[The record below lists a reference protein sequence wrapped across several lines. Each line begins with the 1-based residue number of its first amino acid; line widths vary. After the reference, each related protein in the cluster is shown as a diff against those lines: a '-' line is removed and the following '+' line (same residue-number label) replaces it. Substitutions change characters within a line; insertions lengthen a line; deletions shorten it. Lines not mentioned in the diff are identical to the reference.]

1 MLKTIY
7 LLTGSNIG
15 NSQMHLQL
23 ALVKIA
29 SVVGHITKQSSVYK
43 TEPWGNTNQQ
53 DFLNQVLEVE
63 TELHPIE
70 VLKIILTIET
80 EMGRNRM
87 HKWEPRIIDIDLL
100 FYADEI
106 IESDELVVPH
116 PLLHQ
121 RRFTLLPLAEIAA
134 NVVHPIFIK
143 TIGELLVDC
152 TDTSLVE
159 KM

>member
-1 MLKTIY
+1 MFKTIY

-15 NSQMHLQL
+15 NSQAYLQIAIEKITV
-23 ALVKIA
+23 ALG
-29 SVVGHITKQSSVYK
+29 SITKQSSIYI

-63 TELHPIE
+63 TALTAHE
-70 VLKIILTIET
+70 VLTIILAIET
-80 EMGRNRM
+80 EMGRNRL
-87 HKWEPRIIDIDLL
+87 HKWEPRMIDIDLL

-116 PLLHQ
+116 PLLHL
-121 RRFTLLPLAEIAA
+121 RRFTLLPFVEIAP
-134 NVVHPIFIK
+134 NWMHPKFNK
-143 TIGELLVDC
+143 TIVELLIDC

>member
-1 MLKTIY
+1 MRKIF

-15 NSQMHLQL
+15 NSQTHLEY
-23 ALVKIA
+23 AIKKISSA
-29 SVVGHITKQSSVYK
+29 VGLIAQHSSVYK

-63 TELHPIE
+63 TELQPFE
-70 VLKIILTIET
+70 VLKTILTIET
-80 EMGRNRM
+80 EMGRNRI

-100 FYADEI
+100 FYADDI
-106 IESDELVVPH
+106 INSHELVVPH

-134 NVVHPIFIK
+134 NVVHPIFNK
-143 TIGELLVDC
+143 TVSELLINC

>member
-1 MLKTIY
+1 MFKTIY

-15 NSQMHLQL
+15 NSQAYLQIAIEKITV
-23 ALVKIA
+23 ALG
-29 SVVGHITKQSSVYK
+29 SITKQSSIYI

-63 TELHPIE
+63 TALTAHE
-70 VLKIILTIET
+70 VLTIILAIET
-80 EMGRNRM
+80 EMGRNRL
-87 HKWEPRIIDIDLL
+87 HKWEPRMIDIDLL

-134 NVVHPIFIK
+134 NVVHPIFNK
-143 TIGELLVDC
+143 TVSELLIDC

>member
-1 MLKTIY
+1 MRKIF

-15 NSQMHLQL
+15 NSQTHLEY
-23 ALVKIA
+23 AIKKISSA
-29 SVVGHITKQSSVYK
+29 VGLIAQQSSVYK

-63 TELHPIE
+63 TELQPFE
-70 VLKIILTIET
+70 VLKTILTIET
-80 EMGRNRM
+80 EMGRNRI

-100 FYADEI
+100 FYADDI
-106 IESDELVVPH
+106 INSHELVVPH

-134 NVVHPIFIK
+134 NVVHPIFNK
-143 TIGELLVDC
+143 TVSELLINC